1 MKAIERRMAILET
14 LCERKFD
21 KVENLAFEFNV
32 SEWTI
37 RQDILELSLSYPIYT
52 KTGKYGG
59 GVYIAED
66 YKLGKKYLT
75 DAEAEFLERLLP
87 ELADDDA
94 SKMQAIIK
102 KFKQPRRGKK

>member
-66 YKLGKKYLT
+66 YK
-75 DAEAEFLERLLP
+75 
-87 ELADDDA
+87 
-94 SKMQAIIK
+94 
-102 KFKQPRRGKK
+102 